1 MIKPL
6 VKCLL
11 LLVWATEPVLAA
23 PAASTILVLGDS
35 LSAAYGIKPED
46 GWVALLEDRLQSAG
60 YPYRVINASISGDTT
75 SGGRRR
81 LPALLAAHHPQLV
94 LIELGANDGLRG
106 VPLFEIRKNFS
117 IMLAAIAKL
126 KAHALILRMRLP
138 PNYGPQYTQG
148 FDALYDQFGE
158 AAQGVTL
165 VPFFL
170 SDVILE
176 PSLMQADGLHPT
188 AAAQP
193 RLLNAVWPSLH
204 GQLLPK
210 PVPPP

>member
-1 MIKPL
+1 M
-6 VKCLL
+6 
-11 LLVWATEPVLAA
+11 WAA
-23 PAASTILVLGDS
+23 PAAPTILVLGDS
-35 LSAAYGIKPED
+35 LRAAYGIKPED
-46 GWVALLEDRLQSAG
+46 GWVALLEDRLQRAG
-60 YPYRVINASISGDTT
+60 YPYRVVNASISGDTT

-81 LPALLAAHHPQLV
+81 LPALLATHQPRLV

-106 VPLFEIRKNFS
+106 VPLSEIRQNFAT
-117 IMLAAIAKL
+117 MLAAIAEIN
-126 KAHALILRMRLP
+126 AHAVILRMRLP

-170 SDVILE
+170 SDVMLE
-176 PSLMQADGLHPT
+176 PTLMQADGLHPT

-193 RLLNAVWPSLH
+193 RLLNAVWPSLQP
-204 GQLLPK
+204 QLAPLAASQP
-210 PVPPP
+210 